1 MVLVVNHWPVTVK
14 AWVKSHGSPSGICD
28 KVTQGQGFL
37 QVLQFAT
44 INVILPL
51 VHTHIS
57 FICLCAMSN

>member
-14 AWVKSHGSPSGICD
+14 AWVKSHSGPSGICD

-51 VHTHIS
+51 FRTHIS
-57 FICLCAMSN
+57 FICLCTMNN